1 MYGIRPLGSAL
12 YPRLERHR
20 TRSLTSGS
28 KEPTDMQFFLPSYA
42 ERLIAAARLV
52 LVASS
57 LLAIWLDP
65 HEPAEYA
72 GLTYRLLS
80 GYFLYALLVAA
91 LVWSW
96 PTTPALLPPITHTF
110 DLVAFST
117 FMYFT
122 HGPSSPFFVYLVF
135 ALLCATLRWQWRGTL
150 WTAVAALVVLTGLGL
165 YAAGVLHDP
174 EFELDSFIIRSVYFA
189 VAATLLS
196 YFGLYVQR
204 QRSEITELAE
214 WPHVV
219 PQEQGTLIRDA
230 LERAA
235 EVLRAPRVLLAW
247 EEAEEPGLQLAS
259 WDSGKVHW
267 TRVPPDTFQPLVAEP
282 LAGTSLLCLRLS
294 SPAPMVFRKS
304 SSGVTRWRGAAL
316 HPELQASFAI
326 DAALALPLRGET
338 LHGYLLFL
346 DKQGQSLDD
355 LVLGG
360 LVAREVAA
368 RLDLFYLSR
377 RLKETAAAE
386 ERARPACALHG
397 GPLPAPARMALQLP
411 TGQRLLPHDPLA
423 AH

>member
-1 MYGIRPLGSAL
+1 
-12 YPRLERHR
+12 
-20 TRSLTSGS
+20 
-28 KEPTDMQFFLPSYA
+28 MQFFLPSYA

-72 GLTYRLLS
+72 ALTYRLLS

-96 PTTPALLPPITHTF
+96 PTTPAF

-196 YFGLYVQR
+196 
-204 QRSEITELAE
+204 
-214 WPHVV
+214 
-219 PQEQGTLIRDA
+219 
-230 LERAA
+230 
-235 EVLRAPRVLLAW
+235 
-247 EEAEEPGLQLAS
+247 
-259 WDSGKVHW
+259 
-267 TRVPPDTFQPLVAEP
+267 
-282 LAGTSLLCLRLS
+282 
-294 SPAPMVFRKS
+294 
-304 SSGVTRWRGAAL
+304 
-316 HPELQASFAI
+316 
-326 DAALALPLRGET
+326 
-338 LHGYLLFL
+338 
-346 DKQGQSLDD
+346 
-355 LVLGG
+355 
-360 LVAREVAA
+360 
-368 RLDLFYLSR
+368 
-377 RLKETAAAE
+377 
-386 ERARPACALHG
+386 
-397 GPLPAPARMALQLP
+397 
-411 TGQRLLPHDPLA
+411 
-423 AH
+423 